1 MIEVYGKDGCNYCTL
16 AQKLLDEKKIS
27 YDYIK
32 LGVDITSEEF
42 KEKFPG
48 QKTVPVIVAH
58 GMKVGG
64 YTELVDYIE
73 ETSGGY
79 GEQQL

>member
-1 MIEVYGKDGCNYCTL
+1 MIEVYGREGCSYCTK
-16 AQKLLDEKKIS
+16 ARELLDERDIS
-27 YDYIK
+27 YEYIQ
-32 LGVDITSEEF
+32 LGVDVTKEEF
-42 KEKFPG
+42 VQKFPG

-64 YTELVDYIE
+64 YSELVDYIE

-79 GEQQL
+79 GENFK